1 MTQAATLEA
10 NKFYRDLTRAGM
22 SARKAEV
29 LAVYQD
35 KFNRVKTHAKLR
47 ALTQEYMEAMLRV
60 GFPEPQVKII
70 AEMRAETTRAMLKP
84 SWFDAFFSKRKR
96 RHDRR

>member
-29 LAVYQD
+29 LVVYQD
-35 KFNRVKTHAKLR
+35 KFKRVKRPAKLR
-47 ALTQEYMEAMLRV
+47 TLTQEYIEAMLRV
-60 GFPEPQVKII
+60 GFPEPQAKII

-84 SWFDAFFSKRKR
+84 PWFGSFFAKEK
-96 RHDRR
+96 